1 MDAEYGSDIA
11 EYGDTFDCLHEE
23 DVQGMLTQWAPHLM
37 DREKLEGEDLLAAAL
52 DWTSTD
58 EALKLLGKGQDDGIL
73 EDLSFGMQE
82 AMPENIW
89 FPSGK

>member
-1 MDAEYGSDIA
+1 MDP
-11 EYGDTFDCLHEE
+11 GDTTVMLHEE
-23 DVQGMLTQWAPHLM
+23 DVQGMLAQWAPHLM

-58 EALKLLGKGQDDGIL
+58 EALKLLGKGQDDCIL